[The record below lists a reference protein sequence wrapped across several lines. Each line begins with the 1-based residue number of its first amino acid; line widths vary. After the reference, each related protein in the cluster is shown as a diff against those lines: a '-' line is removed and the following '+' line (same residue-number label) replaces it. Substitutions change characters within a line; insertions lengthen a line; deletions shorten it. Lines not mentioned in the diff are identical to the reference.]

1 MFILGLDMST
11 LESNLIDIPE
21 KRIMT
26 AMKKFLTLAAV
37 LFLTAWTVQA
47 QKTME
52 GNEKSPL
59 GDSGPCLVVEVEGQ
73 RDNVEDV
80 MKDKFKKLKTGK
92 KKGFVAMEKQAYDE
106 ISTTTIDLYYKV
118 DKAGD
123 NKSKVIMF
131 LSTGY
136 DNWMTAQTH
145 SQEVSNAKAILDGL
159 AREVRVYELNLAI
172 EAQTKVVEGAVKE
185 QEGLEKD
192 LEKLEKDHT
201 KLEEE
206 LAENKQDQET
216 NKKSQEEQKKNIE
229 EQKKLLDEL
238 QKQLGSVQ

>member
-1 MFILGLDMST
+1 MLFVGIQ
-11 LESNLIDIPE
+11 E
-21 KRIMT
+21 KKKT
-26 AMKKFLTLAAV
+26 AMKKILTLPVMIMLLATSV
-37 LFLTAWTVQA
+37 WA

-52 GNEKSPL
+52 GNEKTPL
-59 GDSGPCLVVEVEGQ
+59 GDSGPCLVVEIEGQ

-92 KKGFVAMEKQAYDE
+92 KKGFVTMEKQAYDE
-106 ISTTTIDLYYKV
+106 ISATTIDLYYKV
-118 DKAGD
+118 DKSGD

-145 SQEVSNAKAILDGL
+145 AQEVSAAKEILNGL
-159 AREVRVYELNLAI
+159 AREVRVYELTKAI
-172 EAQTKVVEGAVKE
+172 AAQTKVVEEAVKT

-192 LEKLEKDHT
+192 QEKLEKDQE

-206 LAENKQDQET
+206 IAENKQEQEE
-216 NKKSQEEQKKNIE
+216 NKKGQEDQKKKLDE
-229 EQKKLLDEL
+229 EKKMLDEL
-238 QKQLGSVQ
+238 QKQLGQVN